1 MRFPKIAILL
11 ACSLL
16 LAGCVPSLIIGNQL
30 QSKLMWAFI
39 KPLVGFNPNDI
50 NFFEAPLVKERMT
63 ALLGDKYEPTMK
75 LLATARQ
82 IQQEGALF
90 YVVSHYVPPELA
102 AVKTMVDSAGMVWNA
117 DTNQMAVLLV
127 KDGVPELISEQ
138 VQAGRQALVPALPTQ
153 LSSVYEQALAAKRT
167 MDMQKQ
173 QLENAEK
180 LLERLPQQL
189 ESPQDPLLEL
199 IEQKR
204 QEALDKAVN

>member
-1 MRFPKIAILL
+1 
-11 ACSLL
+11 
-16 LAGCVPSLIIGNQL
+16 
-30 QSKLMWAFI
+30 
-39 KPLVGFNPNDI
+39 
-50 NFFEAPLVKERMT
+50 
-63 ALLGDKYEPTMK
+63 MK

-90 YVVSHYVPPELA
+90 YVVSHYAPPELA

-138 VQAGRQALVPALPTQ
+138 VEAGKQALVPALPTQ

-180 LLERLPQQL
+180 QLERLPQQL